1 MSQELQRKDPFAHS
15 SLPLVIPL
23 RFVGILPSL
32 LEISTALKKENRSL
46 AGSGRGRNQICP
58 SLQSL
63 PSSLLGLLA
72 QTEDEVAEGND
83 REGRHAS
90 NNHMDL

>member
-1 MSQELQRKDPFAHS
+1 MSQELQQRKDPFAHS

-32 LEISTALKKENRSL
+32 LEISTALKKENIGL
-46 AGSGRGRNQICP
+46 AGGQGA
-58 SLQSL
+58 QSNL
-63 PSSLLGLLA
+63 SISPISLLGLLA
-72 QTEDEVAEGND
+72 QIEDEGAEGND

-90 NNHMDL
+90 NNHMVG